1 MTVGNGATQH
11 VEFTLIH
18 FACGMCAAQ
27 HVAGKT
33 FARHKLHVCQRLRG
47 KGFMHINQREI
58 GERQPCAIQRQ
69 RRGPCRSE
77 QHVLPDINGGKGVAT
92 QIAQRC
98 DAKLFC
104 PGFGHQDHGGGTVRQ
119 RRTVSC
125 GYRTV
130 FTVKGRAQLRIIRQR
145 RGATNVVI
153 FRERFAVRRHIGGHH
168 FVGQFALRPG
178 FRCQLMRAMRQ
189 CILLFAGNTVG
200 FCHLLGSVAHAQAG
214 GVFSNGR
221 WHGHEVTQA

>member
-1 MTVGNGATQH
+1 MTVGNRATQH

-18 FACGMCAAQ
+18 FACGMRTAQ

-33 FARHKLHVCQRLRG
+33 FARHKLHVCQRLCG

-58 GERQPCAIQRQ
+58 GERQPCAVQRQ
-69 RRGPCRSE
+69 RRGPGRTE

-98 DAKLFC
+98 DAKLFR
-104 PGFGHQDHGGGTVRQ
+104 PGFRHQDHGGGTVRQ
-119 RRTVSC
+119 WRTVRRRN
-125 GYRTV
+125 GAM
-130 FTVKGRAQLRIIRQR
+130 FTIKRRAQFCVILQR
-145 RGATNVVI
+145 RGATDIVI
-153 FRERFAVRRHIGGHH
+153 FHQRFAERRDISRHNL
-168 FVGQFALRPG
+168 VGKFAFRPG
-178 FRCQLMRAMRQ
+178 LRSELMRAMRQ

-200 FCHLLGSVAHAQAG
+200 FCHLLGSVAHTQAG

-221 WHGHEVTQA
+221 WHGHEVAQA